1 MISDILETANTLTLE
16 GFLVTI
22 DIRKAL
28 DSINHCLLLHIY
40 PKFGFGIDSASWIKT
55 ILKNQ
60 ESCIINGEKTTK
72 YFKSERRS
80 NEEIW
85 FLCIC
90 L

>member
-28 DSINHCLLLHIY
+28 DSINPCLLLHIY

-55 ILKNQ
+55 I
-60 ESCIINGEKTTK
+60 
-72 YFKSERRS
+72 
-80 NEEIW
+80 
-85 FLCIC
+85 
-90 L
+90 

>member
-40 PKFGFGIDSASWIKT
+40 PKFGFRIDSASWIKT
-55 ILKNQ
+55 I
-60 ESCIINGEKTTK
+60 
-72 YFKSERRS
+72 
-80 NEEIW
+80 
-85 FLCIC
+85 
-90 L
+90 